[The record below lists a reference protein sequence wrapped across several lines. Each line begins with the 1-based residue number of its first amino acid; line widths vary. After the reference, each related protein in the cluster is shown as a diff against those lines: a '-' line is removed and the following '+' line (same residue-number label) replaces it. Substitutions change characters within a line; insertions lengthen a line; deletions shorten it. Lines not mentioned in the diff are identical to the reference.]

1 MVDIVEV
8 DSKRIEVHRTY
19 KLSICYMADII
30 GIGQNTYTNWK
41 KDLKDKRK
49 GARHD
54 NNAKYTEEDKAQA
67 LNALALNPD
76 MSPAELQAKYLDEYG
91 IYLGSVRWL
100 YRLLEKNKMNSDRS
114 GRCSSKKDNVER
126 RTLTATAPNQVLVW
140 DITYLYKTNPQGE
153 YYYLYAVMDLY
164 SRKMVHWEVHDIQS
178 AQLAAK
184 FIEKAVQKVGFVK
197 PSDVP
202 IEAEG
207 RNTDIFGKVLELHSD
222 NGAPMR
228 GSTMVAKCLELGISC
243 TYNRPRHSNDNAHM
257 EASFRLL
264 KHGHEVAIPQSFD
277 TLSQARE
284 WVNQYYEWYNNIH
297 RHSGIC
303 YTTPAQCYEGKSAE
317 LMAKRNQIIDEF
329 FKAHPKQKAL
339 VEAIGRKPYWK
350 MPQKAVVMPFY
361 TKRSKIKNK
370 IRACKMDS
378 GDLAFIGKM
387 KMAS

>member
-1 MVDIVEV
+1 
-8 DSKRIEVHRTY
+8 
-19 KLSICYMADII
+19 MADII

-41 KDLKDKRK
+41 KDLNDKRK

-54 NNAKYTEEDKAQA
+54 NNAKYTEADKEQA
-67 LNALALNPD
+67 LKALALNPD
-76 MSPAELQAKYLDEYG
+76 MSPAELQAKYLDEKG
-91 IYLGSVRWL
+91 VYLGSVRWL
-100 YRLLEKNKMNSDRS
+100 YRLLEENKMNSDRR
-114 GRCSSKKDNVER
+114 GCNSSKKDSVER

-164 SRKMVHWEVHDIQS
+164 SRKMLHWEVHDIQS

-184 FIEKAVQKVGFVK
+184 FIETAVQKVGFVK
-197 PSDVP
+197 PSDAA
-202 IEAEG
+202 IDADG
-207 RNTDIFGKVLELHSD
+207 RNTDIYGKVLQLHSD

-228 GSTMVAKCLELGISC
+228 GSTMVAKCLELGIAC

-277 TLSQARE
+277 TLSQAKE

-303 YTTPAQCYEGKSAE
+303 YITPAQCYEGKGES
-317 LMAKRNQIIDEF
+317 LMVRRNQIIDEF
-329 FKAHPKQKAL
+329 FKAHPAQKKL
-339 VEAIGRKPYWK
+339 VEATDRKPYWK
-350 MPQKAVVMPFY
+350 MPLKSVVMPFY
-361 TKRSKIKNK
+361 SKLSKIKNK

-378 GDLAFIGKM
+378 GDFAFTGKM
-387 KMAS
+387 KQAS